1 MEEAKDLLKIFDE
14 NVPSTLNLEQLKQD
28 MKYPFVVV
36 EGLDATGK
44 SSICMLILSSGK
56 GNIRY

>member
-28 MKYPFVVV
+28 MKFPFVVV

-44 SSICMLILSSGK
+44 SSICMLILSS
-56 GNIRY
+56 I

>member
-28 MKYPFVVV
+28 MKFPFVVV

-44 SSICMLILSSGK
+44 ISFHDHSESD
-56 GNIRY
+56 RE